1 MRVDKM
7 PGKVLY
13 IDLTKG
19 ESWSEERQELFESW
33 LGGTGVGIRLLQ
45 EECPSGTDPLSP
57 RAPIILSIGPLNGF
71 FPVAT
76 KTTATFKSPLTGEL
90 GESYAGG
97 RLSLALRFA
106 GHDAAVI
113 RGQAEQPS
121 YLSINDSVVKI
132 KDATS
137 IWGIDAQTTGVI
149 LRDCEP
155 GVGRRSII
163 RIGPAG
169 EARVRYAGVVVDT
182 YRHFGRLGL
191 GALFGSK
198 RLKAMVISGTETM
211 DVPDIRRYKEIYN
224 RLYKTTVQT
233 AVMEKY
239 HDIGTSVNINVLNL
253 LQGLPTENFRLS
265 SFPEGEKISGEA
277 FADNGLLRRVSCAG
291 CPIGCVHIAALK
303 TAFSKHHEFEV
314 RKVSYDYE
322 PIYSLGS
329 NLGVDRSDGI
339 LQLIDVCE
347 RLGLDVMSAG
357 VVLSWATEAL
367 QKGLIT
373 GKDTQDI
380 NLQWNNVDGYAR
392 ALENIVKAP
401 NEFYAALAQGAD
413 FAAQK
418 YGGRDYAMTL
428 GGNEVSG
435 YHTGPASIVGQ
446 LVGVRHSHLDNAG
459 YSIDQKAIKKHMD
472 PEAIA
477 DEIIKED
484 NSRGVFNSLVCCL
497 FARGVYTEENIIDS
511 LGAVGIVKTEEDLH
525 ELGRR
530 IFEEKYRF
538 KAQEGFDLTH
548 LHIPKRFYE
557 TVSAAGLVTPETV
570 EEILRIYRKKRGWS

>member
-1 MRVDKM
+1 MLR
-7 PGKVLY
+7 KVLY
-13 IDLTKG
+13 IDLSKE
-19 ESWSEERQELFESW
+19 ESWVEERQELFERW
-33 LGGTGVGIRLLQ
+33 MGGTGVGIRLLQ
-45 EECPSGTDPLSP
+45 EECPANTDPLSAA
-57 RAPIILSIGPLNGF
+57 APIIFSIGPLNGI

-76 KTTATFKSPLTGEL
+76 KTVATFKSPLTGEL

-106 GHDAAVI
+106 GHEAVVI

-121 YLSINDSVVKI
+121 YISINDGEVKI

-149 LRDCEP
+149 LRDREP

-169 EARVRYAGVVVDT
+169 EAKVRYAGVVVDT

-191 GALFGSK
+191 GAVFGSK
-198 RLKAMVISGTETM
+198 RLKALVISGTETI
-211 DVPDIRRYKEIYN
+211 DVPDAKRYKEVYN
-224 RLYKTTVQT
+224 RLYKTAVQT
-233 AVMEKY
+233 DVMEKY
-239 HDIGTSVNINVLNL
+239 HDIGTSVNISALNWL
-253 LQGLPTENFRLS
+253 KGLPTNNFLLS
-265 SFPEGEKISGEA
+265 SFPQGENISGEM
-277 FADNGLLRRVSCAG
+277 FAENHLFRRLSCAG

-303 TAFSKHHEFEV
+303 TAFSTHHEFEV
-314 RKVSYDYE
+314 KKVSYDYE

-329 NLGVDRSDGI
+329 NLGVGQAEGV

-367 QKGLIT
+367 EKGLIT
-373 GKDTQDI
+373 SKETLDVP
-380 NLQWNNVDGYAR
+380 LQWNGVDGYTR
-392 ALENIVKAP
+392 ALENLVKAP
-401 NEFYAALAQGAD
+401 NEFYGALARGVD
-413 FAAQK
+413 YAAKK
-418 YGGRDYAMTL
+418 YGGLDYAMAL

-459 YSIDQKAIKKHMD
+459 YAVDQKAVKKPM
-472 PEAIA
+472 EIEMMV
-477 DEIIKED
+477 DELIKED
-484 NSRGVFNSLVCCL
+484 NSRGVFNSLVGCL

-511 LGAVGIVKTEEDLH
+511 LETVGIIKTKDDLM
-525 ELGRR
+525 ELGKR
-530 IFEEKYRF
+530 IFEEKYKF
-538 KAQEGFDLTH
+538 KVQEGFDLSNVRV
-548 LHIPKRFYE
+548 PRRFYE

-570 EEILRIYRKKRGWS
+570 EEMLGLYRKKRGWG

>member
-1 MRVDKM
+1 MLR
-7 PGKVLY
+7 KVLY
-13 IDLTKG
+13 IDLSKE
-19 ESWSEERQELFESW
+19 ESWVEERQELFERW
-33 LGGTGVGIRLLQ
+33 MGGTGVGIRLLQ
-45 EECPSGTDPLSP
+45 EECPANTDPLSAA
-57 RAPIILSIGPLNGF
+57 APIIFSIGPLNGI

-76 KTTATFKSPLTGEL
+76 KTVATFKSPLTGEL

-106 GHDAAVI
+106 GHEAVVI

-121 YLSINDSVVKI
+121 YISINDGEVKI

-149 LRDCEP
+149 LRDREP

-169 EARVRYAGVVVDT
+169 EAKVRYAGVVVDT

-191 GALFGSK
+191 GAVFGSK
-198 RLKAMVISGTETM
+198 RLKALVISGTETI
-211 DVPDIRRYKEIYN
+211 DVPDAKRYKEVYN
-224 RLYKTTVQT
+224 RLYKTAVQT
-233 AVMEKY
+233 DVMEKY
-239 HDIGTSVNINVLNL
+239 HDIGTSVNISALNWL
-253 LQGLPTENFRLS
+253 KGLPTNNFLLS
-265 SFPEGEKISGEA
+265 SFPQGENISGEM
-277 FADNGLLRRVSCAG
+277 FAENHLFRRLSCAG

-303 TAFSKHHEFEV
+303 TAFSTHHEFEV
-314 RKVSYDYE
+314 KKVSYDYE

-329 NLGVDRSDGI
+329 NLGVGQAEGV

-367 QKGLIT
+367 EKGLIT
-373 GKDTQDI
+373 SKETLDVP
-380 NLQWNNVDGYAR
+380 LQWNGVDGYTR
-392 ALENIVKAP
+392 ALENLVKAP
-401 NEFYAALAQGAD
+401 NEFYGALARGVD
-413 FAAQK
+413 YAAKK
-418 YGGRDYAMTL
+418 YCGLDYAMAL

-459 YSIDQKAIKKHMD
+459 YAVDQKAVKKPM
-472 PEAIA
+472 EIEMMV
-477 DEIIKED
+477 DELIKED
-484 NSRGVFNSLVCCL
+484 NSRGVFNSLVGCL

-511 LGAVGIVKTEEDLH
+511 LETVGIIKTKDDLM
-525 ELGRR
+525 ELGKR
-530 IFEEKYRF
+530 IFEEKYKF
-538 KAQEGFDLTH
+538 KVQEGFDLSNVRV
-548 LHIPKRFYE
+548 PRRFYE

-570 EEILRIYRKKRGWS
+570 EEMLGLYRKKRGWG

>member
-1 MRVDKM
+1 MLR
-7 PGKVLY
+7 KVLY
-13 IDLTKG
+13 IDLSRG
-19 ESWSEERQELFESW
+19 ESWAEEKQELFENW
-33 LGGTGVGIRLLQ
+33 MGGTGVGIKLLQ
-45 EECPSGTDPLSP
+45 DECPARTDPLSP
-57 RAPIILSIGPLNGF
+57 QAPIILSIGPLNGI

-76 KTTATFKSPLTGEL
+76 KTVATFKSPLTGEF

-106 GHDAAVI
+106 GHEAVVI

-121 YLSINDSVVKI
+121 YISINDSEVKI

-149 LRDCEP
+149 LRDRES

-169 EARVRYAGVVVDT
+169 EAGVRYAGVVVDT

-191 GALFGSK
+191 GAVFGSK
-198 RLKAMVISGTETM
+198 KLKAMVISGTETI
-211 DVPDIRRYKEIYN
+211 DVPDIKRYKEIYN

-233 AVMEKY
+233 DVMEKY
-239 HDIGTSVNINVLNL
+239 HDLGTSVNINVLNWL
-253 LQGLPTENFRLS
+253 KGLPTKNFVLS
-265 SFPEGEKISGEA
+265 SFPEGEKISGEM
-277 FADNGLLRRVSCAG
+277 FAENQLFRRLSCAG
-291 CPIGCVHIAALK
+291 CPIGCVHIASLK

-329 NLGVDRSDGI
+329 NLGVGSADGV

-367 QKGLIT
+367 EKGLIT
-373 GKDTQDI
+373 GKDTMEVP
-380 NLQWNNVDGYAR
+380 LQWNGVEGYTR
-392 ALENIVKAP
+392 ALENIARAP
-401 NEFYAALAQGAD
+401 NEFYAALARGVD
-413 FAAQK
+413 YAAKK
-418 YGGRDYAMTL
+418 YGGVEYAMAL

-446 LVGVRHSHLDNAG
+446 LVGVRHSHLDNGG
-459 YSIDQKAIKKHMD
+459 YAIDQKAVKKPMD
-472 PEAIA
+472 AETMV

-484 NSRGVFNSLVCCL
+484 NSRGVFNSLVGCL
-497 FARGVYTEENIIDS
+497 FARGVYTEDNIIDS
-511 LGAVGIVKTEEDLH
+511 LGAVGIVKTKEDLQ
-525 ELGRR
+525 ELGKR
-530 IFEEKYRF
+530 IFEEKYKF
-538 KAQEGFDLTH
+538 KVQEGFDLSSAR
-548 LHIPKRFYE
+548 IPKRFYE
-557 TVSAAGLVTPETV
+557 TVSSAGLVTPETV
-570 EEILRIYRKKRGWS
+570 EEMLRLYRKKRGWS